1 MLPFGGIRIP
11 HAQSEAQAPC
21 HAEYQGPGGRNAPSV
36 RLRFVSPRW
45 PFVGRREELEFIG
58 EAMPTGPGI
67 VLAGAPGIGKTR
79 LAYEAVQAADPD
91 RFAVRRAA
99 ATAATAPI
107 PFGALAPLLP
117 VDLPAAPD
125 RPNLLR
131 FAADAMLSGAGGRR
145 LVLSVDDAHLLD
157 ETSAALVYQLAQSGR
172 SFVLA
177 SVRSGEVAPA
187 PVTAL
192 WKEDLTPRL
201 EVQAL
206 SQQETRD
213 VIGAAL
219 GGEVDGA
226 TSRRLWQA
234 TRGNMLLLRELVDA
248 GREGG
253 ALTEVRGVWRWDGP
267 WVVAPR
273 LSELIAERVGR
284 LDETRQYVLELTAY
298 GEPIGAD
305 LLAGLTDARTLVD
318 LEAKAL
324 LWTEQSGNRTEVRLA
339 HPLYGEVL
347 RARCPYLRA
356 RTICRTLADAVQ
368 RAGARR
374 KDDWLRIAGWRM
386 DAAAPV
392 EPDLLVQA
400 ARRAF
405 AVLDLPLAER
415 LARKALDEGG
425 GADAGEV
432 LWRVLFLAQRSD
444 EAEKVMA
451 SMADLPMSDAQR
463 GENAFGMAYILF
475 WGLDRVD
482 EAFTVLSRVRAS
494 IDDPF
499 WHGEIDL
506 LESVFLTLL
515 GDTRAAADGLAA
527 LVARPLLSPRTHA
540 QTLVLRGMLLCHT
553 GRLAEAIDIMDR
565 AAEPIAQWAHEVPW
579 VAETR
584 WAFRTYALVFDG
596 RLVEAETEAA
606 AFYAHATETGWEL
619 PLRLSCALQAHIAR
633 LRGRVRTAA
642 RWARESR
649 RQYGRAPLSFFHT
662 FAIGELA
669 HDEALAGGAESAAA
683 AAATL
688 AEADQRPARGEAL
701 LQPWVELA
709 RSAVAAAGGKRAEAI
724 ELAAA
729 AAEFARGQQA
739 VPFEAFARHDVVRL
753 STARTPALIAA
764 ADRLAVLATST
775 DSGLVGV
782 LASHAAAV
790 VRGDAEDLE
799 RAAVS
804 LAGMG
809 ADLLAAEAFARA
821 ATVHHHD
828 GRMASARRLR
838 SQVAVLLDRCEGATT
853 PVVTDLKAPQLTTRE
868 RDIARLAVEGLSN
881 QQIAE
886 RLVISKRTVDNHL
899 HQIYGKLGIGGRA
912 DLAALLFPDDS

>member
-1 MLPFGGIRIP
+1 
-11 HAQSEAQAPC
+11 
-21 HAEYQGPGGRNAPSV
+21 
-36 RLRFVSPRW
+36 
-45 PFVGRREELEFIG
+45 VGRREELEFIS
-58 EAMPTGPGI
+58 EAMTTRPGI
-67 VLAGAPGIGKTR
+67 VLAGASGIGKTR
-79 LAYEAVQAADPD
+79 LAYEAVQAADPA
-91 RFAVRRAA
+91 RFMVRRSA
-99 ATAATAPI
+99 ATSATAPI

-131 FAADAMLSGAGGRR
+131 FTADAMLSGAEGRR
-145 LVLSVDDAHLLD
+145 LLLSIDDAHLLD

-177 SVRSGEVAPA
+177 SVRSGERAPVS
-187 PVTAL
+187 VTAL

-206 SQQETRD
+206 SEAETRD
-213 VIGAAL
+213 VLVAAL
-219 GGEVDGA
+219 DGEVDGS

-234 TRGNMLLLRELVDA
+234 ARGNMLLLRELVDA

-253 ALTEVRGVWRWDGP
+253 ALTEIKGVWRWDGP
-267 WVVAPR
+267 FLVAPR
-273 LSELIAERVGR
+273 LSELITERVGR
-284 LDETRQYVLELTAY
+284 LDRAQQHVLELTAY
-298 GEPIGAD
+298 SEPIGAD
-305 LLAGLTDARTLVD
+305 LLAGLTDAQVLVD

-356 RTICRTLADAVQ
+356 RAICRTLADTVQ

-374 KDDWLRIAGWRM
+374 KDDMLRIAGWRM

-392 EPDLLVQA
+392 ESAVLVA
-400 ARRAF
+400 AAHRAF

-425 GADAGEV
+425 GAAAGEV
-432 LWRVLFLAQRSD
+432 LWRALFLDQRSH

-451 SMADLPMSDAQR
+451 GLAGLPMTDSQR
-463 GENAFGMAYILF
+463 GETAFGMAYILF
-475 WGLDRVD
+475 WGQDRVD
-482 EAFTVLSRVRAS
+482 DAFAVLRRARTE
-494 IDDPF
+494 IAEPF
-499 WHGEIDL
+499 WHDEIEL
-506 LESVFLTLL
+506 LENVFWTLL
-515 GDTRAAADGLAA
+515 GDTRRAAEGLAG
-527 LVARPLLSPRTHA
+527 LLGRPQLSPRTHA
-540 QTLVLRGMLLCHT
+540 QALVLHGMLLCHT
-553 GRLAEAIDIMDR
+553 GRLMEAIDVLDQ
-565 AAEPIAQWAHEVPW
+565 AAEPLSQWVHEVPW

-584 WAFRTYALVFDG
+584 WAFRTYALIFDG
-596 RLVEAETEAA
+596 RLPEAEAEAA
-606 AFYAHATETGWEL
+606 AFYTHALETGWEF

-649 RQYGRAPLSFFHT
+649 RQYGRQPLSFFYN
-662 FAIGELA
+662 FVIGELA
-669 HDEALAGGAESAAA
+669 HDEALAGEATT

-688 AEADQRPARGEAL
+688 AEADLSPLRGEAL
-701 LQPWVELA
+701 FQPWVELA
-709 RSAVAAAGGKRAEAI
+709 RPAVAAAGGNRAEAI
-724 ELAAA
+724 ELAGAA
-729 AAEFARGQQA
+729 ADFARRQRA
-739 VPFEAFARHDVVRL
+739 VPFEALALHDVIRL
-753 STARTPALIAA
+753 STARTAAVLAA
-764 ADRLAVLATST
+764 ADRLAALAAASE
-775 DSGLVGV
+775 SGLVGG
-782 LASHAAAV
+782 LASHAGAI

-799 RAAVS
+799 RAALS

-809 ADLLAAEAFARA
+809 ADLMAAEAFARA
-821 ATVHHHD
+821 ATVHQQE
-828 GRMASARRLR
+828 GRTASARRLR
-838 SQVAVLLDRCEGATT
+838 TRVALLLDRCEGATT
-853 PVVTDLKAPQLTTRE
+853 PVVTDLRAPQLTARE

-912 DLAALLFPDDS
+912 DLAALLFPDP